1 MGAPSHYDDGLDEFL
16 TDDIPDLDDEQDRA
30 GWIIEGDQRATAA
43 LRRIAREQ
51 RELDRIAAAA
61 QAERD
66 RILEW
71 ESRAASIVQN
81 RVQFLTDSLTD
92 YYRQLERS
100 NPKLAQTYK
109 LPTGAIKKA
118 KSPDK
123 VVVTDEEAFI
133 AWAKE
138 NRPQALTIKPKVSE
152 VKGKGF
158 LRETTPETPVV
169 SVVDGTTGEFVPGV
183 QAERGETRYSVQ
195 VGEVDPFDGIG
206 F

>member
-1 MGAPSHYDDGLDEFL
+1 MGPLSDLDEFL

-81 RVQFLTDSLTD
+81 RVQFLTDLLTD

-123 VVVTDEEAFI
+123 VVVVDEAAFI

-138 NRPQALTIKPKVSE
+138 NRPQALTIKPKV
-152 VKGKGF
+152 
-158 LRETTPETPVV
+158 
-169 SVVDGTTGEFVPGV
+169 
-183 QAERGETRYSVQ
+183 
-195 VGEVDPFDGIG
+195 
-206 F
+206 